1 MRKGALSG
9 FFASLLHAVVTGL
22 VGAALLHLVIVL
34 ALPRF
39 SEHDAYARVLGVGPP
54 ERFHLLKKEDGP
66 LAPEDPFVSVA
77 VCAYDLSA
85 APVYVTAAGRPAFW
99 SFAAFDKGSNEIFS
113 INDRSVDEAGLDA
126 VIATP
131 AQAAQLRRAEPDL
144 TERSILVETAEVRGY
159 LVLRALAPH
168 ASMEKERLDF
178 LGSARCGPARP
189 S

>member
-1 MRKGALSG
+1 MRKGTLPG
-9 FFASLLHAVVTGL
+9 FSISLLHAIVTGL

-39 SEHDAYARVLGVGPP
+39 SQQDAHARILGITPP
-54 ERFHLLKKEDGP
+54 ERFHLLKEQDGP

-85 APVYVTAAGRPAFW
+85 APVYITAAGRPAFW
-99 SFAAFDKGSNEIFS
+99 SFAVFDKGSNEIFS

-144 TERSILVETAEVRGY
+144 TEQSILVETVEGRGY

-168 ASMEKERLDF
+168 ASMEKEKLAF
-178 LGSARCGPARP
+178 LGSARCGSARP